1 MPTTPDREK
10 IKNHLQDFT
19 LQALFIEE
27 LGWDHG
33 GEDMEITA
41 ADKTFSLQA
50 IAQKRGMV
58 VFQYRADSV
67 GAFPDQPTRQKI
79 ERAVTKAVHEHLIVY
94 ATHDND
100 RQVWQWVKREPGQPN
115 RARQHIHHQN
125 HSGEALTQKLEQ
137 FAFTLDEEADLTI
150 SDVVERVGPA
160 FDVEKVTKRF
170 YDRFRIELTAFG
182 GFIDGITAQGDR
194 DWYASLMLNRMMFV
208 YFIQKQGFLDDDPD
222 YLRNRLR
229 MVQQQSGGGRFQQ
242 FYRIFL
248 LRLFHEGLG
257 QPEAQ
262 RASDLAALLGKVPF
276 LNGGLFDV
284 HDLER
289 DNPDI
294 SIPDEAFKRVFEFF
308 EEYHW
313 HLDERRHRDDNE
325 INPDVLGYIFEKYVN
340 QKQMGAYYTK
350 EDITGYISRNT
361 AIPFLFDAARKA
373 CPVAFG
379 PEGGVWRLLR
389 DDPDRYIYP
398 AVGHGITWN
407 GRQAEAP
414 TRLDTPFDLPD
425 DIAAGIDKV
434 SKRGAW
440 NEPAPDDYA
449 LPTETWREVVA
460 RRQRYAEVRA
470 KLAAGEV
477 REINDLITLNL
488 DVEQFVGDVITQSE
502 GPELLRAFWHAMRD
516 ISVLDPTCGSGAFL
530 FAALNVLEPL
540 YTACLE
546 GMQGFL
552 DDLERT
558 ERPHHPGALRDFRNV
573 REQVNRHPSEQ
584 YFILKSIV
592 LNNLYGVDIMEEAV
606 EICKLRLFL
615 KLVAQLKSYDQIEP
629 LPDIDFNIRAG
640 NTLVGFTSLD
650 AVRQAMTVTPD
661 GQHRALFDEDRA
673 ALARIEEDA
682 GIASRAFNLF
692 REQQTALGGEVTAND
707 KSDLRRRLK
716 KLGGE
721 LDRYLATEYGVDP
734 DKSGAYEAWRAS
746 HQSFH
751 WFVEFHGVLS
761 KGGFNVIIGNP
772 PWREYSA
779 VKKEYQVRA
788 YETESCGNLYALCGE
803 RSIELASQRGRFSF
817 IVQLPFLSSSRM
829 GVFRKMLCKHAS
841 HIYYIPFDDRPGKL
855 FDGLQ
860 HCRSVIFITQV
871 QTDGTHINCS
881 IHGTKYLRWFSK
893 VREHLFRQIAFTSV
907 PDTTSRR
914 GIFPKLGTDSQV
926 SLVHRLGGRAMQP
939 LSLHLR
945 RMPTGESVFYQEAM
959 QYWAKATYGLPFF
972 SKNGIEGAPPHGR
985 YLYTDESSPAH
996 CIGAII
1002 NSSLFYVYFITYSD
1016 CFHLSNT
1023 LVHDFPL
1030 ADSIIGDT
1038 RLIRLSHALLKDLH
1052 EKAIRKTIDTK
1063 MGDSIT
1069 YEEFFAGESKPVIDE
1084 IDRVLAEHY
1093 SFTEEELDFIIN
1105 YDIKYRMGED
1115 SEHSNHRFALQK
1127 LKK

>member
-1 MPTTPDREK
+1 MPTPLDRPRVRK
-10 IKNHLQDFT
+10 HLEDFT

-79 ERAVTKAVHEHLIVY
+79 ERVVTKAVHEHLIVY

-170 YDRFRIELTAFG
+170 YERFRTELTAFG

-208 YFIQKQGFLDDDPD
+208 YFVQKQRFLDGDPD

-229 MVQQQSGGGRFQQ
+229 MVQQQSGGGRFQR

-257 QPEAQ
+257 QPEAH
-262 RASDLAALLGKVPF
+262 RAPDLAALLGKVPF

-294 SIPDEAFKRVFEFF
+294 SIPDEAFKRVFDFF

-361 AIPFLFDAARKA
+361 VIPFLFDAARKA
-373 CPVAFG
+373 CPVAFR
-379 PEGGVWRLLR
+379 PDGGVWRLLR

-407 GRQAEAP
+407 ARQAEAP
-414 TRLDTPFDLPD
+414 TRLDAPFDLSD
-425 DIAAGIDKV
+425 EIAAGIDDV
-434 SKRGAW
+434 SKRGGW
-440 NEPAPDDYA
+440 NKPAPDDYA

-488 DVEQFVGDVITQSE
+488 DVEQFAGDVIAQSE

-516 ISVLDPTCGSGAFL
+516 VSILDPTCGSGAFL

-558 ERPHHPGALRDFRNV
+558 ERPHHPGALRDFHNV
-573 REQVNRHPSEQ
+573 REQVNRHPSER

-592 LNNLYGVDIMEEAV
+592 LNNLYGADIMEEAV

-615 KLVAQLKSYDQIEP
+615 KLVAQLKSYDRIEP
-629 LPDIDFNIRAG
+629 LPDIDFNIRVG

-650 AVRQAMTVTPD
+650 AVRQAMTITPD
-661 GQHRALFDEDRA
+661 GQHRALFDKDRK
-673 ALARIEEDA
+673 ALADIEEEA
-682 GIASRAFNLF
+682 EIASRAFNLF
-692 REQQTALGGEVTAND
+692 REQQTALGGEVTASD
-707 KSDLRRRLK
+707 KAELRRRLNN
-716 KLGGE
+716 LGGE
-721 LDRYLATEYGVDP
+721 LDRYLATEYGIDP
-734 DKSGAYEAWRAS
+734 DKPAAYEAWRAS
-746 HQSFH
+746 HQPFH
-751 WFVEFHGVLS
+751 WFVEFYGIMRS
-761 KGGFNVIIGNP
+761 GGFDVIIGNP
-772 PWREYSA
+772 PYKELRAVTEYRIRGLSSVTA
-779 VKKEYQVRA
+779 K
-788 YETESCGNLYALCGE
+788 NLYPLVME
-803 RSIELASQRGRFSF
+803 RCLQFSQHDGRLGF
-817 IVQLPFLSSSRM
+817 IVPVSSISTIGYKVLQDIILRYS
-829 GVFRKMLCKHAS
+829 GHFS
-841 HIYYIPFDDRPGKL
+841 SYDDRPSRL
-855 FDGLQ
+855 FDGLEHIRLTIHLIMHQ
-860 HCRSVIFITQV
+860 PATTTPTYNVTEFYRWNTVERPYLFGCLTYEQVEREYLIGCLPKISRS
-871 QTDGTHINCS
+871 
-881 IHGTKYLRWFSK
+881 L
-893 VREHLFRQIAFTSV
+893 EH
-907 PDTTSRR
+907 
-914 GIFPKLGTDSQV
+914 
-926 SLVHRLGGRAMQP
+926 
-939 LSLHLR
+939 
-945 RMPTGESVFYQEAM
+945 
-959 QYWAKATYGLPFF
+959 
-972 SKNGIEGAPPHGR
+972 
-985 YLYTDESSPAH
+985 
-996 CIGAII
+996 AII
-1002 NSSLFYVYFITYSD
+1002 RKLWSDRTPLAEQNGVGGHVIYYSRKISHFLQALDFVPEVYDGRGNLRAPTELKELRFPSTGQAALVFCLLNSSLFRWFINVFSD
-1016 CFHLSNT
+1016 CRHVNRREVEGFRLDLSRALDDANGVWVKLAEKLSGRLRDT
-1023 LVHDFPL
+1023 AEFRDMRFKHDRL
-1030 ADSIIGDT
+1030 RVQCIIP
-1038 RLIRLSHALLKDLH
+1038 K
-1052 EKAIRKTIDTK
+1052 
-1063 MGDSIT
+1063 
-1069 YEEFFAGESKPVIDE
+1069 FSKPIIDE
-1084 IDRVLAEHY
+1084 VDRALAQHY
-1093 SFTEEELDFIIN
+1093 GFTDKELDFIIN
-1105 YDIKYRMGED
+1105 YDIKYRMGQT
-1115 SEHSNHRFALQK
+1115 AK
-1127 LKK
+1127 